1 MSALR
6 TIHATAVI
14 LSGVALAL
22 VLFGSIRSGIA
33 VLAIVNILLTWS
45 LEQLR
50 VAHQSRPENRS

>member
-6 TIHATAVI
+6 TIHAIAVI
-14 LSGVALAL
+14 LCGVALAL

-33 VLAIVNILLTWS
+33 MLAIVNILLTWS

-50 VAHQSRPENRS
+50 VAHQSRSENRP